1 MLILTETV
9 VLTEPT
15 VMHGT
20 QPKRAITTLALIQ
33 GSSVL
38 SISMLLSM
46 GKMPQLITLPI
57 KYELTPKQASALH
70 MSFLISELRAKE
82 ASGAGSNIGVQ
93 THTLNTFTSASQ
105 RLAMKIVRFFK
116 SHF

>member
-1 MLILTETV
+1 
-9 VLTEPT
+9 
-15 VMHGT
+15 
-20 QPKRAITTLALIQ
+20 
-33 GSSVL
+33 
-38 SISMLLSM
+38 
-46 GKMPQLITLPI
+46 
-57 KYELTPKQASALH
+57 

-82 ASGAGSNIGVQ
+82 RFGAGSNIGVQ

>member
-1 MLILTETV
+1 MLILTETA
-9 VLTEPT
+9 VLTEPL

-20 QPKRAITTLALIQ
+20 QPQRAITTLALIQ

-57 KYELTPKQASALH
+57 RYELTPKEISELH

-93 THTLNTFTSASQ
+93 THTFNTFTSASQ

>member
-9 VLTEPT
+9 VLTELTGMP
-15 VMHGT
+15 GT
-20 QPKRAITTLALIQ
+20 QKPKAITTLALIQ

-57 KYELTPKQASALH
+57 KYELTPSQASALH

-82 ASGAGSNIGVQ
+82 HSGAGSNTGVQ
-93 THTLNTFTSASQ
+93 TRTYRTFTSASQ

>member
-1 MLILTETV
+1 MLILTETAV
-9 VLTEPT
+9 VT
-15 VMHGT
+15 VPGQMPGT
-20 QPKRAITTLALIQ
+20 QSEKAITTLALIQ

-57 KYELTPKQASALH
+57 RYELTPSQASELH
-70 MSFLISELRAKE
+70 MSFLISKLQAKE
-82 ASGAGSNIGVQ
+82 LYGVGSNTEAQ
-93 THTLNTFTSASQ
+93 THTHRTFTSASQ
-105 RLAMKIVRFFK
+105 RLVMKIARFFK

>member
-1 MLILTETV
+1 MLILTETAV
-9 VLTEPT
+9 VT
-15 VMHGT
+15 VPGQMQGM
-20 QPKRAITTLALIQ
+20 QSEKAITTLALIQ

-57 KYELTPKQASALH
+57 RYELTPKQASALH

-82 ASGAGSNIGVQ
+82 HFGAGSNIAVQ
-93 THTLNTFTSASQ
+93 TLTPRTFTSASQ
-105 RLAMKIVRFFK
+105 KLAMKIARFFK

>member
-20 QPKRAITTLALIQ
+20 QPQRAITTLALLQ

-57 KYELTPKQASALH
+57 RYELTPKQISELH

-82 ASGAGSNIGVQ
+82 ASGGGSNIGVQ